1 MTALVDAPA
10 RADGLQLLGTMV
22 GSGYREPPAL
32 VRRGDGQT
40 LQLTPL
46 LYAVLDAIDGR
57 RSAHEVATLV
67 REAVRREVTEE
78 LLGQG
83 TKILLPAAT
92 PVVSIGT
99 ATVDGAL
106 VSLATRGGRQIVRVD
121 GRAFELGAVVEV
133 TMTAGPAELDP
144 SVRDACMIAA
154 TAAYGAFVFDP
165 NVAGEG
171 VDGVFSGGFS
181 QFGPG
186 ALPLAARTILT
197 PLRRPVLL

>member
-1 MTALVDAPA
+1 M
-10 RADGLQLLGTMV
+10 
-22 GSGYREPPAL
+22 
-32 VRRGDGQT
+32 
-40 LQLTPL
+40 
-46 LYAVLDAIDGR
+46 
-57 RSAHEVATLV
+57 
-67 REAVRREVTEE
+67 
-78 LLGQG
+78 
-83 TKILLPAAT
+83 
-92 PVVSIGT
+92 VSIST

-121 GRAFELGAVVEV
+121 GRIFELGSVVEV
-133 TMTAGPAELDP
+133 TMTAGPAQLDP

-165 NVAGEG
+165 NVSGEG